1 MVELITVT
9 PDNVEKTG
17 FFCKMSALGKPGYE
31 QKKAWLAERFAEGL
45 EMRLLGDG
53 ERGFVEFIP
62 GKFAWRA
69 IDGADD
75 FMVIHCLWVVGK
87 SKGKG
92 FGTVLLEEV
101 ERTAREHGFK
111 GVAALTSGHTWLMGP
126 DLLAGHAYESV
137 EKAEP
142 SFDLMVKRFA
152 DDAGM
157 PRLSGRW
164 AQKAEAIPEGLGVFR
179 TDQCPYT
186 DDAVKAVQARAK
198 AKGLKFSEITLTT
211 AQDIRERSPTPYG
224 TYAVVKDGKL
234 LTYTYLLP
242 RDFDKLGI

>member
-1 MVELITVT
+1 
-9 PDNVEKTG
+9 
-17 FFCKMSALGKPGYE
+17 
-31 QKKAWLAERFAEGL
+31 
-45 EMRLLGDG
+45 
-53 ERGFVEFIP
+53 
-62 GKFAWRA
+62 
-69 IDGADD
+69 
-75 FMVIHCLWVVGK
+75 MVIHCLWVVGK

-92 FGTVLLEEV
+92 FGTLLLDEV
-101 ERTAREHGFK
+101 ERTARDRGFK

-126 DLLAGHAYESV
+126 DLLAGHGYECV

-164 AQKAEAIPEGLGVFR
+164 AEKAKAIPEGLGVFR
-179 TDQCPYT
+179 TGQCPYT
-186 DDAVKAVQARAK
+186 DDAVKAVEARAK

-211 AQDIRERSPTPYG
+211 AQDVRERSPTPYG
-224 TYAVVKDGKL
+224 TYALVKDGEL

-242 RDFDKLGI
+242 RDFEKLGI